1 MGGNIFLTLFFYNFP
16 SMKHIIILILIILC
30 SECSKKLYPVRGTI
44 LEVRHKANEF
54 LIHHDEIPGFMM
66 AMVMPFKL
74 ADSLD
79 ITRYTVGDS
88 LKFRLEMKEDKVFAT
103 NFQLLGKGTLPES
116 NNMWNDEYT
125 PLEIGEIFS
134 NVTFLNL
141 DSNQVSLSDSDGK
154 FRLISYIFTRCPMPN
169 MCPAVVTK
177 NHYLAQIYKNNPNIE
192 FILISFDY
200 AFDTPTV
207 LRNYYSGILE
217 SNQNLIVL
225 SSTGHINDIFSLA
238 GQSLVSFWGV
248 DKNDIGHTLRSVLID
263 PERRLMKVFEGTD
276 WHPETAERD
285 IRNILK
291 AYSL

>member
-1 MGGNIFLTLFFYNFP
+1 MKKLLLT
-16 SMKHIIILILIILC
+16 IILLILLDC
-30 SECSKKLYPVRGTI
+30 SGKKSYPVRGTI
-44 LEVRHKANEF
+44 IQVRKESNEF
-54 LIHHDEIPGFMM
+54 LIHHDEIPNFMM
-66 AMVMPFKL
+66 AMTMPFKL

-79 ITRYTVGDS
+79 INRYGVGDS
-88 LKFRLEMKEDKVFAT
+88 LKFRLEMKEEKAFAN
-103 NFQLLGKGTLPES
+103 NFQLLGKGTLPETD
-116 NNMWNDEYT
+116 NLWDDEYT
-125 PLEIGEIFS
+125 PIKIGDIFS
-134 NVTFLNL
+134 NATFLNL
-141 DSNQVSLSDSDGK
+141 DSNEVSLSDSDGK

-177 NHYLAQIYKNNPNIE
+177 NHYLAQIYKNNPKIE

-217 SNQNLIVL
+217 SNPNLIVL
-225 SSTGHINDIFSLA
+225 SSTGHLNDIFSLA
-238 GQSLVSFWGV
+238 GQSFVSFWGV
-248 DKNDIGHTLRSVLID
+248 VENDIGHTLRSVLID